1 MRSNR
6 LFRIAL
12 LAIVL
17 ALGATSAQARPPF
30 PQGRNFFV
38 VFMGLGDT
46 PYHVEA
52 ACFEFSATEICSVDT
67 CLEWEL
73 SEDESNTRRSMTF
86 EFAGEIDDEGLLIEI
101 EGKGTAEDRG
111 RKSAFTGTFRAKA
124 LGISLNAA
132 MAGRETSPAKCRRLV
147 EAFEANDEE

>member
-1 MRSNR
+1 MRSKR

-12 LAIVL
+12 M
-17 ALGATSAQARPPF
+17 ALVFAMGATFAQARPPF
-30 PQGRNFFV
+30 PQDRTFFV

-52 ACFEFSATEICSVDT
+52 ACFEFSATEICSLDT

-86 EFAGEIDDEGLLIEI
+86 ELAGEIDDEGLLIDI

-111 RKSAFTGTFRAKA
+111 NRSAFTGTFRARA
-124 LGISLNAA
+124 LGVSLNAA

-147 EAFEANDEE
+147 EAFEATDEN